1 MKRREVNENRFIF
14 LVLFLSHDFQ
24 DFHEKFGMGGWT
36 SAVQPKKIF
45 FGAKHGGLGSLD
57 EGASPLGQLGEA
69 RKFLVS
75 GRTSRCIHRLKLL
88 AFITALLFNPWADWQ
103 HGRCQ
108 GLDGLIYVL
117 VKEVHR
123 NGVVNLDG
131 GT

>member
-1 MKRREVNENRFIF
+1 MRIGSYF
-14 LVLFLSHDFQ
+14 LFCFWSHDFQ

-45 FGAKHGGLGSLD
+45 LGENMEFWVAD

-69 RKFLVS
+69 KKFLVS

-88 AFITALLFNPWADWQ
+88 AFITALLFNPWPDWQ

-108 GLDGLIYVL
+108 S
-117 VKEVHR
+117 
-123 NGVVNLDG
+123 
-131 GT
+131 